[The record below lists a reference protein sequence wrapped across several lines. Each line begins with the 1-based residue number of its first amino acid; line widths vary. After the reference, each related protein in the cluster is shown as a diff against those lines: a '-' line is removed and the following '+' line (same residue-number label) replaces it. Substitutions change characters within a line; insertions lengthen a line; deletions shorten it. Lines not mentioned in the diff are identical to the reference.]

1 MQSGPH
7 AIDAITTPSEPTLPE
22 SAARASTAP
31 QSGPAQPAPYTPR
44 TVWQTPHG
52 LAPTFTRP
60 RSARAHDV
68 ARIVRRCLRVV
79 YRMRRTAAAT
89 RSARAAAQAPQA
101 HAAALALLA

>member
-7 AIDAITTPSEPTLPE
+7 AIDATPALATTASHA
-22 SAARASTAP
+22 SARP
-31 QSGPAQPAPYTPR
+31 PSGPTAPAPYTPR

-60 RSARAHDV
+60 RSARANNV
-68 ARIVRRCLRVV
+68 ARIVRRCMRVV
-79 YRMRRTAAAT
+79 YRLRRAAAPEQ
-89 RSARAAAQAPQA
+89 AAQAPVPATQA